1 MYKIEN
7 LSYTID
13 FGRYVFNIEVFDDD
27 TKQGIII
34 ELPAGQWDKATIVNL
49 LIRSKYSQD
58 QVEAIINNHFI
69 NISEWM
75 DKVVAG
81 EAIRFFDEE
90 YEEFQKWRNTCKRLA
105 DEIIEQILKIVA

>member
-1 MYKIEN
+1 MENIEN
-7 LSYTID
+7 LSYSTQLGQRI
-13 FGRYVFNIEVFDDD
+13 FNIEVFDDS
-27 TKQGIII
+27 TNTSTIID
-34 ELPAGQWDKATIVNL
+34 LPAGRWDKATIVNL
-49 LIRSKYSQD
+49 LIREKYSQD
-58 QVEAIINNHFI
+58 RVEAIINNHFI

-105 DEIIEQILKIVA
+105 DEIINRIETME